1 MQKKTLNKQILHHVR
16 QAIIVE
22 ISIIRTLRKETC
34 DKTSETAHMREKE
47 HENDGNNDLPDCW
60 NVKQAEMFKKKHECL
75 VVNNKKLGCDACAK
89 FEALNLKA

>member
-1 MQKKTLNKQILHHVR
+1 
-16 QAIIVE
+16 
-22 ISIIRTLRKETC
+22 
-34 DKTSETAHMREKE
+34 MREKE